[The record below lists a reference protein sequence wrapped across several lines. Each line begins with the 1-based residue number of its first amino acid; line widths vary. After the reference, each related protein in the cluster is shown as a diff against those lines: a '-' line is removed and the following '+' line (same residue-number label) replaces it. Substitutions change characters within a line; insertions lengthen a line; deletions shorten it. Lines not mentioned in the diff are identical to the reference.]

1 MYIYIAISLTLI
13 LVQPH
18 SLDRHLHSL
27 LHHASVHPE
36 IPIPRPRIHTAHRLR
51 THATLPSQLPFGHIF
66 SILQSHVV
74 RQPLIAPKSPLRRK
88 QLVQERLR
96 HHPDDVRHAR
106 AVRRYHDVQMHEQ
119 LDLLPARRLLQR
131 NLLEVQFVAEFVSK
145 PFEHF
150 VVIQQFPLSLPL
162 YQNSRQFFPLL
173 LPMKRPMKLPIRRR
187 AKQICRQRLPDETP
201 GPRGFPGLRDHH
213 PAVAD
218 RPLGRLPRGKVPRS
232 QSRGEGVQKEVE
244 ELRGPGAGR
253 YAGLLGDDDLGDPR
267 ELFGME
273 EDAENDGSSLQNV
286 ENVGVLA
293 RVQKERVVRP

>member
-1 MYIYIAISLTLI
+1 
-13 LVQPH
+13 
-18 SLDRHLHSL
+18 
-27 LHHASVHPE
+27 
-36 IPIPRPRIHTAHRLR
+36 
-51 THATLPSQLPFGHIF
+51 
-66 SILQSHVV
+66 
-74 RQPLIAPKSPLRRK
+74 
-88 QLVQERLR
+88 
-96 HHPDDVRHAR
+96 
-106 AVRRYHDVQMHEQ
+106 MHEQ

-162 YQNSRQFFPLL
+162 YQNSRQFLPLL

-218 RPLGRLPRGKVPRS
+218 RPLGRLPRGKVPGS